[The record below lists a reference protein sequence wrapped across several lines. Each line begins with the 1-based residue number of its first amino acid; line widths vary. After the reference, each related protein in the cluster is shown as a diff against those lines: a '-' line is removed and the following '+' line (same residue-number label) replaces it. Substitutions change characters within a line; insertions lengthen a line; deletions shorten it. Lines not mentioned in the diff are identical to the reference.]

1 VFQPF
6 KLCPAKLRPELRDT
20 RQGFKSK
27 SSLFPQSLA
36 IGRSTSIATSPL
48 QDPSLSFCSNTP
60 RSTRQPR
67 YGLLSPCLACSQGTF
82 GSPCTGIHYEEIQTV
97 NNCVCVA
104 DRKLP
109 SNAIIDMPSSIC
121 HTALRPLRKA
131 SHPMTEAYCCEIL
144 TNRLSTRLGKGRE
157 KE

>member
-1 VFQPF
+1 MSCQAPARASGHTARLQIKKQP
-6 KLCPAKLRPELRDT
+6 LPAEPRDRSIYFNRYVAFARPFSE
-20 RQGFKSK
+20 F
-27 SSLFPQSLA
+27 
-36 IGRSTSIATSPL
+36 L
-48 QDPSLSFCSNTP
+48 QQHAKEHTP

-131 SHPMTEAYCCEIL
+131 SHPMTEAHCCEIL